1 LDTKDI
7 RKFKIQFLIYQ
18 NNKFNYKNQKIE
30 DKLKGWK
37 L

>member
-18 NNKFNYKNQKIE
+18 NNKFNYKKPKN
-30 DKLKGWK
+30 
-37 L
+37 